1 MIPGQAPANVRF
13 TPNSGRKWVAEF
25 MSAYDPKRTFVALAK
40 RQLNPT
46 LSTTCLGNQGDP
58 APGISTLATSTR
70 ARDFPAQI
78 SSQEPS
84 QVRQK
89 SVCPSLPP
97 S

>member
-1 MIPGQAPANVRF
+1 MGFKKRTLDVCLAPA
-13 TPNSGRKWVAEF
+13 SGRKWVTEF
-25 MSAYDPKRTFVALAK
+25 MSAFDPKRTFVAPAK

-46 LSTTCLGNQGDP
+46 LSTTCLGNYGDP

-70 ARDFPAQI
+70 ARDLPAQI